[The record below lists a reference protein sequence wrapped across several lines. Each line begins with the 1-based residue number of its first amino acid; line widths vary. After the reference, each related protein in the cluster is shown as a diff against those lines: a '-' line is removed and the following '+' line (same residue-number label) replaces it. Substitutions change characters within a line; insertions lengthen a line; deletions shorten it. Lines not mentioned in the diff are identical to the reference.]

1 MSSIRQTQSWLRD
14 IFLILKKTKNHSLV
28 IGYTYL
34 FIFLVLP
41 SLPLIQFLSPI
52 VIILWPVAVVQIINF
67 YRSPDNKKISI
78 FKLDSQIKK
87 SIPQLLRIGLITF
100 FYALVI
106 STFLSPQMQSIVEQA
121 NAGDSVSDAAVFLK
135 LIVKL
140 FLFMLPLF
148 AATWFSPMIVVY
160 RGEGVFK
167 ALKSSIAA
175 ILIFIIPLL
184 LTWVSMIVIFA
195 VLIYVFQNFLLL
207 FGLSQAAYIA
217 ISTII
222 IFSLTAVYIA
232 ALFIFQFLGYKQI
245 FKL

>member
-1 MSSIRQTQSWLRD
+1 MNAIRQTQSWLRD
-14 IFLILKKTKNHSLV
+14 IFLILKKTKNYSLM

-52 VIILWPVAVVQIINF
+52 VIILWPVVVVQIITF
-67 YRSPDNKKISI
+67 YQSQENKKISI
-78 FKLDSQIKK
+78 FKLDSQLKK

-100 FYALVI
+100 FYALLV

-121 NAGDSVSDAAVFLK
+121 NAGDSVIEAAVFIK
-135 LIVKL
+135 LILKL

-148 AATWFSPMIVVY
+148 AATWFSPMIIVF

-175 ILIFIIPLL
+175 ILIYIIPLL
-184 LTWVSMIVIFA
+184 MTWASMIVIFA
-195 VLIYVFQNFLLL
+195 LLIYVLQNFLLL
-207 FGLSQAAYIA
+207 FGFSQAAYIA
-217 ISTII
+217 VSTVV

>member
-67 YRSPDNKKISI
+67 YRSPDIKKISI

-121 NAGDSVSDAAVFLK
+121 NAGDSVLDAAVFLK

-160 RGEGVFK
+160 RGVGVFK

-195 VLIYVFQNFLLL
+195 VLIYAFQNFLLL

>member
-1 MSSIRQTQSWLRD
+1 MNAIRQTQSWLRD
-14 IFLILKKTKNHSLV
+14 IFLILKKTKNYSLM

-52 VIILWPVAVVQIINF
+52 VIILWPVVVVQIITF
-67 YRSPDNKKISI
+67 YQSQENKKISI
-78 FKLDSQIKK
+78 FKLDSQLKK

-100 FYALVI
+100 FYALLV

-121 NAGDSVSDAAVFLK
+121 NAGDSVIEAAVFIK
-135 LIVKL
+135 LILKL

-148 AATWFSPMIVVY
+148 AATWFSPMIIVF

-175 ILIFIIPLL
+175 ILIYIIPLL
-184 LTWVSMIVIFA
+184 MTWVSMIIIFA
-195 VLIYVFQNFLLL
+195 LLIYVLQNFLLL
-207 FGLSQAAYIA
+207 FGFSQAVYIA
-217 ISTII
+217 ISTVV

>member
-1 MSSIRQTQSWLRD
+1 M
-14 IFLILKKTKNHSLV
+14 

-52 VIILWPVAVVQIINF
+52 VIILWPVVVVQIITF
-67 YRSPDNKKISI
+67 YQSQENKKISI
-78 FKLDSQIKK
+78 FKLDSQLKK

-100 FYALVI
+100 FYALLV

-121 NAGDSVSDAAVFLK
+121 NAGDSVIEAAVFIK
-135 LIVKL
+135 LILKL

-148 AATWFSPMIVVY
+148 AATWFSPMIVVF

>member
-1 MSSIRQTQSWLRD
+1 MNAIRQTQSWLRD
-14 IFLILKKTKNHSLV
+14 IFLILKKTKNYSLM

-52 VIILWPVAVVQIINF
+52 VIILWPVAVVQIITF
-67 YRSPDNKKISI
+67 YQSQENKKISI
-78 FKLDSQIKK
+78 FKLDSQLKK

-100 FYALVI
+100 FYALLV

-121 NAGDSVSDAAVFLK
+121 NAGDSVIEAAVFIK
-135 LIVKL
+135 LILKL

-148 AATWFSPMIVVY
+148 AATWFSPMIIVF

-175 ILIFIIPLL
+175 ILIYIIPLL
-184 LTWVSMIVIFA
+184 MTWASMIVIFA
-195 VLIYVFQNFLLL
+195 LLIYVLQNFLLL
-207 FGLSQAAYIA
+207 FGFSQAVYIA
-217 ISTII
+217 VSTVV
-222 IFSLTAVYIA
+222 IFSLTAIYIA

>member
-1 MSSIRQTQSWLRD
+1 MNAIRQTQSWLRD
-14 IFLILKKTKNHSLV
+14 IFLILKKTKNYSLM

-52 VIILWPVAVVQIINF
+52 VIILWPVVVVQIITF
-67 YRSPDNKKISI
+67 YQSQENKKISI
-78 FKLDSQIKK
+78 FKLDSQLKK

-100 FYALVI
+100 FYALLV

-121 NAGDSVSDAAVFLK
+121 NAGDSVIEAAVFIK
-135 LIVKL
+135 LILKL

-148 AATWFSPMIVVY
+148 AATWFSPMIIVF

-175 ILIFIIPLL
+175 ILIYIIPLL
-184 LTWVSMIVIFA
+184 MTWASMIVIF
-195 VLIYVFQNFLLL
+195 VLLIYVLQNFLLL
-207 FGLSQAAYIA
+207 FGFSQAAYIA
-217 ISTII
+217 VSTVV

>member
-67 YRSPDNKKISI
+67 YRSSDNKKISI

-100 FYALVI
+100 FYAVVI

-121 NAGDSVSDAAVFLK
+121 NAGDSVLEAAIFLK

-195 VLIYVFQNFLLL
+195 VLIYAFQNFLLL

-217 ISTII
+217 ISTIM

>member
-1 MSSIRQTQSWLRD
+1 M
-14 IFLILKKTKNHSLV
+14 

-52 VIILWPVAVVQIINF
+52 VIILWPVVVVQIITF
-67 YRSPDNKKISI
+67 YQSQENKKISI
-78 FKLDSQIKK
+78 FKLDSQLKK

-100 FYALVI
+100 FYALLV

-121 NAGDSVSDAAVFLK
+121 NAGDSVIEAAVFIK
-135 LIVKL
+135 LILKL

-148 AATWFSPMIVVY
+148 AATWFSPMIIVF

-175 ILIFIIPLL
+175 ILIYIIPLL
-184 LTWVSMIVIFA
+184 MTWASMIVIF
-195 VLIYVFQNFLLL
+195 VLLIYVLQNFLLL
-207 FGLSQAAYIA
+207 FGFSQAVYIA
-217 ISTII
+217 VSTVV
-222 IFSLTAVYIA
+222 IFSLTAIYIA

>member
-1 MSSIRQTQSWLRD
+1 LNAIRQTQSWLRD
-14 IFLILKKTKNHSLV
+14 IFLILKKTKNYSLM

-121 NAGDSVSDAAVFLK
+121 NAGDSVLDAAVFLK

-195 VLIYVFQNFLLL
+195 VLIYAFQNFLLL

>member
-1 MSSIRQTQSWLRD
+1 M
-14 IFLILKKTKNHSLV
+14 

-52 VIILWPVAVVQIINF
+52 VIILWPVVVVQIITF
-67 YRSPDNKKISI
+67 YQSQENKKISI
-78 FKLDSQIKK
+78 FKLDSQLKK
-87 SIPQLLRIGLITF
+87 SIPQLLRIGLISF
-100 FYALVI
+100 FYALLV

-121 NAGDSVSDAAVFLK
+121 NAGDSVIEAAVFIK
-135 LIVKL
+135 LILKL

-148 AATWFSPMIVVY
+148 AATWFSPMIIVF

-175 ILIFIIPLL
+175 ILIYIIPLL
-184 LTWVSMIVIFA
+184 MTWASMIVIFA
-195 VLIYVFQNFLLL
+195 LLIYVLQNFLLL
-207 FGLSQAAYIA
+207 FGFSQAAYIA
-217 ISTII
+217 VSTVV

>member
-67 YRSPDNKKISI
+67 YRSSDNKKISI

-121 NAGDSVSDAAVFLK
+121 NAGDSVLDAAVFLK
-135 LIVKL
+135 LILKL

>member
-1 MSSIRQTQSWLRD
+1 LNAIRQTQSWLRD
-14 IFLILKKTKNHSLV
+14 IFLILKKTKNYSLM

-52 VIILWPVAVVQIINF
+52 VIILWPVVVVQIITF
-67 YRSPDNKKISI
+67 YQIQENKKISI
-78 FKLDSQIKK
+78 FKLDSQLKK

-100 FYALVI
+100 FYALLV

-121 NAGDSVSDAAVFLK
+121 NAGDSVIEAAVFIK
-135 LIVKL
+135 LILKL

-148 AATWFSPMIVVY
+148 AATWFSPMIIVF

-175 ILIFIIPLL
+175 ILIYIIPLL
-184 LTWVSMIVIFA
+184 MTWASMIVIFA
-195 VLIYVFQNFLLL
+195 LLIYVLQNFLLL
-207 FGLSQAAYIA
+207 FGFSQAVYIA
-217 ISTII
+217 VSTVV

>member
-1 MSSIRQTQSWLRD
+1 LTSLRQTQSWLRD

-121 NAGDSVSDAAVFLK
+121 NAGDSVLDAAVFLK

>member
-67 YRSPDNKKISI
+67 YRSSDNKKISI
-78 FKLDSQIKK
+78 FKLDNQIKK

-121 NAGDSVSDAAVFLK
+121 NAGDSVLDAAIFLK
-135 LIVKL
+135 LILKL

>member
-1 MSSIRQTQSWLRD
+1 LSSIRQTQSWLRD

-67 YRSPDNKKISI
+67 YRNTDNKKISI
-78 FKLDSQIKK
+78 FKLDNQIKK

-121 NAGDSVSDAAVFLK
+121 NAGESVLDAAVFLK
-135 LIVKL
+135 LILKL

-175 ILIFIIPLL
+175 ILIFIFPLL
-184 LTWVSMIVIFA
+184 LTWVSMIAIFA

>member
-1 MSSIRQTQSWLRD
+1 LNAIRQTQSWLRD
-14 IFLILKKTKNHSLV
+14 IFLILKKTKNYSLM

-52 VIILWPVAVVQIINF
+52 VIILWPVVVVQIITF
-67 YRSPDNKKISI
+67 YQSQENKKISI
-78 FKLDSQIKK
+78 FKLDSQLKK

-100 FYALVI
+100 FYALLV

-121 NAGDSVSDAAVFLK
+121 NAGDSVIEAAVFIK
-135 LIVKL
+135 LILKL

-148 AATWFSPMIVVY
+148 AATWFSPMIIVF

-175 ILIFIIPLL
+175 ILIYIIPLL
-184 LTWVSMIVIFA
+184 MTWASMIVIFA
-195 VLIYVFQNFLLL
+195 LLIYVLQNFLLL
-207 FGLSQAAYIA
+207 FGFSQAVYIA
-217 ISTII
+217 VSTVV

-232 ALFIFQFLGYKQI
+232 ALFLFQFLGYKQI

>member
-1 MSSIRQTQSWLRD
+1 LSSIRQTQSWLKD

-67 YRSPDNKKISI
+67 YRSSDNKKISI

-121 NAGDSVSDAAVFLK
+121 NAGDSVLDAAVFLK

-195 VLIYVFQNFLLL
+195 VLIYAFQNFLLL

>member
-1 MSSIRQTQSWLRD
+1 MSSIRQTQSWLKD

-121 NAGDSVSDAAVFLK
+121 NAGDSVLDAAVFLK

-222 IFSLTAVYIA
+222 IFSLTALYIA

>member
-121 NAGDSVSDAAVFLK
+121 NAGDSVLDAAVFLK

-148 AATWFSPMIVVY
+148 AATWFSPMIIVY
-160 RGEGVFK
+160 RDEGVFK

>member
-1 MSSIRQTQSWLRD
+1 MTSLRQTQSWLRD

-121 NAGDSVSDAAVFLK
+121 NAGDSVLDAVVFLK

-195 VLIYVFQNFLLL
+195 VLIYTFQNFLLL

>member
-67 YRSPDNKKISI
+67 YRSSDNKKISI
-78 FKLDSQIKK
+78 FKLDNQIKK

-121 NAGDSVSDAAVFLK
+121 NAGDSVLDAAVFLK

>member
-1 MSSIRQTQSWLRD
+1 LSSIRQTQSWLKD

-121 NAGDSVSDAAVFLK
+121 NAGDSVLDAAVFLK

>member
-1 MSSIRQTQSWLRD
+1 LNAIRQTQFWLRD
-14 IFLILKKTKNHSLV
+14 IFLILKKTKNYSLM

-52 VIILWPVAVVQIINF
+52 VIILWPVVVVQIITF
-67 YRSPDNKKISI
+67 YQSQENKKISI
-78 FKLDSQIKK
+78 FKLDSQLKK

-100 FYALVI
+100 FYALLV

-121 NAGDSVSDAAVFLK
+121 NAGDSVIEAAVFIK
-135 LIVKL
+135 LILKL

-148 AATWFSPMIVVY
+148 AATWFSPMIIVF

-175 ILIFIIPLL
+175 ILIYIIPLL
-184 LTWVSMIVIFA
+184 MTWASMIVIFA
-195 VLIYVFQNFLLL
+195 LLIYVLQNFLLL
-207 FGLSQAAYIA
+207 FGFSQAVYIA
-217 ISTII
+217 VSTVV

>member
-1 MSSIRQTQSWLRD
+1 MNAIRQTQSWLRD
-14 IFLILKKTKNHSLV
+14 IFLILKKTKNYSLM

-52 VIILWPVAVVQIINF
+52 VIILWPVVVVQIITF
-67 YRSPDNKKISI
+67 YQSQENKKISI
-78 FKLDSQIKK
+78 FKLDSQLKK

-100 FYALVI
+100 FYALLV

-121 NAGDSVSDAAVFLK
+121 NAGDSVIEAAVFIK
-135 LIVKL
+135 LILKL

-148 AATWFSPMIVVY
+148 AATWFSPMIIVF

-175 ILIFIIPLL
+175 ILIYIIPLL
-184 LTWVSMIVIFA
+184 MTWVSMIVIFA
-195 VLIYVFQNFLLL
+195 LMIYVLQNFLLL
-207 FGLSQAAYIA
+207 FGFSQAVYIA
-217 ISTII
+217 VSTVV

>member
-1 MSSIRQTQSWLRD
+1 M
-14 IFLILKKTKNHSLV
+14 
-28 IGYTYL
+28 
-34 FIFLVLP
+34 LP

-52 VIILWPVAVVQIINF
+52 VIVLWPVAVVQIINF

-78 FKLDSQIKK
+78 FKLDNQIKK

-106 STFLSPQMQSIVEQA
+106 SIFLSPQMQSIVEQA
-121 NAGDSVSDAAVFLK
+121 NAGDSVLDAAIFLK
-135 LIVKL
+135 LIIKL
-140 FLFMLPLF
+140 FLLMLPLF

-195 VLIYVFQNFLLL
+195 VLIYVFQKFLLL

-217 ISTII
+217 ISMII
-222 IFSLTAVYIA
+222 IFSLIAVYIA

>member
-1 MSSIRQTQSWLRD
+1 MNAIRQTQSWLRD
-14 IFLILKKTKNHSLV
+14 IFLILKKTKNYSLM
-28 IGYTYL
+28 IGYTFL

-52 VIILWPVAVVQIINF
+52 VIILWPVVVVQIITF
-67 YRSPDNKKISI
+67 YQSQENKKISI
-78 FKLDSQIKK
+78 FKLDSQLKK

-100 FYALVI
+100 FYALLV

-121 NAGDSVSDAAVFLK
+121 NAGDSVIEAAVFIK
-135 LIVKL
+135 LILKL

-148 AATWFSPMIVVY
+148 AATWFSPMIIVF

-175 ILIFIIPLL
+175 ILIYIIPLL
-184 LTWVSMIVIFA
+184 MTWASMIVIFA
-195 VLIYVFQNFLLL
+195 LLIYVLQNFLLL
-207 FGLSQAAYIA
+207 FGFSQAVYIA
-217 ISTII
+217 VSTVV

>member
-1 MSSIRQTQSWLRD
+1 MNAIRQTQSWLRD
-14 IFLILKKTKNHSLV
+14 IFLILKKTKNFSLM

-52 VIILWPVAVVQIINF
+52 VIILWPVVVVQIITF
-67 YRSPDNKKISI
+67 YQSQENKKISI
-78 FKLDSQIKK
+78 FKLDSQLKK

-100 FYALVI
+100 FYALLV

-121 NAGDSVSDAAVFLK
+121 NAGDSVIEAAVFIK
-135 LIVKL
+135 LILKL

-148 AATWFSPMIVVY
+148 AATWFSPMIIVF

-175 ILIFIIPLL
+175 ILIYIIPLL
-184 LTWVSMIVIFA
+184 MTWASMIVIFA
-195 VLIYVFQNFLLL
+195 LLIYVLQNFLLL
-207 FGLSQAAYIA
+207 FGFSQAVYIA
-217 ISTII
+217 VSTVV

>member
-1 MSSIRQTQSWLRD
+1 MNAIRQTQSWLRD
-14 IFLILKKTKNHSLV
+14 IFLILKKTKNYSLM

-52 VIILWPVAVVQIINF
+52 VIILWPVVVVQIITF
-67 YRSPDNKKISI
+67 YQSQENKKISI
-78 FKLDSQIKK
+78 FKLDSQLKK

-100 FYALVI
+100 FYALLV

-121 NAGDSVSDAAVFLK
+121 NAGDSVIEAAVFIK
-135 LIVKL
+135 LILKL

-148 AATWFSPMIVVY
+148 AATWFSPMIIVF

-175 ILIFIIPLL
+175 ILIYIIPLL
-184 LTWVSMIVIFA
+184 MTWVSMIVIFA
-195 VLIYVFQNFLLL
+195 LLIYVLQNFLLL
-207 FGLSQAAYIA
+207 FGFSQAVYIA
-217 ISTII
+217 VSTVV
-222 IFSLTAVYIA
+222 IFSFTAIYIA

>member
-67 YRSPDNKKISI
+67 YRSSDNKKISI

-121 NAGDSVSDAAVFLK
+121 NAGDSVLDAAIFLK
-135 LIVKL
+135 LILKL

-167 ALKSSIAA
+167 ALKSSITA

-207 FGLSQAAYIA
+207 FGLSQGAYIA

>member
-41 SLPLIQFLSPI
+41 SLPIIQFLSPI

-87 SIPQLLRIGLITF
+87 SIPQLVRIGLITF

-121 NAGDSVSDAAVFLK
+121 NAGDSVLDAAVFLK
-135 LIVKL
+135 LILKL

-167 ALKSSIAA
+167 ALKSSIAG

>member
-1 MSSIRQTQSWLRD
+1 MNAIRQTQSWLRD
-14 IFLILKKTKNHSLV
+14 IFLILKKTKNYSLM

-52 VIILWPVAVVQIINF
+52 VIILWPVVVVQIITF
-67 YRSPDNKKISI
+67 YQSQENKKISI
-78 FKLDSQIKK
+78 FKLDSQLKK

-100 FYALVI
+100 FYALLV

-121 NAGDSVSDAAVFLK
+121 NAGDSVIEAAVFIK
-135 LIVKL
+135 LILKL

-148 AATWFSPMIVVY
+148 AATWFSPMIIVF

-175 ILIFIIPLL
+175 ILIYIIPLL
-184 LTWVSMIVIFA
+184 MTWASMIVIFA
-195 VLIYVFQNFLLL
+195 LLIYVLQNFLLL
-207 FGLSQAAYIA
+207 FGFSQAVYIA
-217 ISTII
+217 VSTVVV
-222 IFSLTAVYIA
+222 FSLTAIYIA

>member
-67 YRSPDNKKISI
+67 YRSSDNKKISI

-106 STFLSPQMQSIVEQA
+106 STFLSPQMQSIVDQA
-121 NAGDSVSDAAVFLK
+121 NAGDSVLDAAIFLK
-135 LIVKL
+135 LILKL

-167 ALKSSIAA
+167 ALKSSITA

>member
-1 MSSIRQTQSWLRD
+1 
-14 IFLILKKTKNHSLV
+14 
-28 IGYTYL
+28 
-34 FIFLVLP
+34 
-41 SLPLIQFLSPI
+41 
-52 VIILWPVAVVQIINF
+52 
-67 YRSPDNKKISI
+67 
-78 FKLDSQIKK
+78 
-87 SIPQLLRIGLITF
+87 
-100 FYALVI
+100 
-106 STFLSPQMQSIVEQA
+106 MQSIVEQA
-121 NAGDSVSDAAVFLK
+121 NAGDSVLDAVVFLK
-135 LIVKL
+135 LILKL

-148 AATWFSPMIVVY
+148 AATWFSPMIVVFS
-160 RGEGVFK
+160 GEGVFK

-175 ILIFIIPLL
+175 IIIFIIPLL

-195 VLIYVFQNFLLL
+195 VLIYAFQNFLLL

>member
-1 MSSIRQTQSWLRD
+1 LSSIRQTQSWLRD

-67 YRSPDNKKISI
+67 YRSPDNKKISF

-100 FYALVI
+100 LYALVI
-106 STFLSPQMQSIVEQA
+106 STFLSPQMQTIVEQA
-121 NAGDSVSDAAVFLK
+121 NAGDSVLDAAVFLK
-135 LIVKL
+135 LILKL

>member
-1 MSSIRQTQSWLRD
+1 LTSLRQTQSWLRD

-106 STFLSPQMQSIVEQA
+106 STFLSPQMQIIVEQA
-121 NAGDSVSDAAVFLK
+121 NAGDSVLDAVVFLK
-135 LIVKL
+135 LILKL

>member
-1 MSSIRQTQSWLRD
+1 MNAIRQTQSWLRD
-14 IFLILKKTKNHSLV
+14 IFLILKKTKNYSLM

-52 VIILWPVAVVQIINF
+52 VIILWPVVVVQIITF
-67 YRSPDNKKISI
+67 YQSQENKKISI
-78 FKLDSQIKK
+78 FKLDSQLKK

-100 FYALVI
+100 FYALLV

-121 NAGDSVSDAAVFLK
+121 NAGDSVIEAAVFIK
-135 LIVKL
+135 LILKL

-148 AATWFSPMIVVY
+148 AATWFSPMIIVF
-160 RGEGVFK
+160 RGEGVLK

-175 ILIFIIPLL
+175 ILIYIIPLL
-184 LTWVSMIVIFA
+184 MTWASMIVIFA
-195 VLIYVFQNFLLL
+195 LLIYVFQNFLLL
-207 FGLSQAAYIA
+207 FGFSQAVYIA
-217 ISTII
+217 VSTVVV
-222 IFSLTAVYIA
+222 FSLTAIYIA

>member
-1 MSSIRQTQSWLRD
+1 MSSIRQTQSWLKD

-67 YRSPDNKKISI
+67 YRSSDNKKISI

-121 NAGDSVSDAAVFLK
+121 NASDSVLDAAVFLK
-135 LIVKL
+135 LILKL

-175 ILIFIIPLL
+175 ILIYIIPLL

>member
-1 MSSIRQTQSWLRD
+1 MSSIRQTQSWLKD

-78 FKLDSQIKK
+78 FKLDSQLKK

-121 NAGDSVSDAAVFLK
+121 NAGDSVLDAAVFLK
-135 LIVKL
+135 LILKL

-160 RGEGVFK
+160 RDEGVFK

-175 ILIFIIPLL
+175 ILIYIIPLL

>member
-1 MSSIRQTQSWLRD
+1 LSSIRQTQSWLRD

-67 YRSPDNKKISI
+67 YRSPNNKKISI

-121 NAGDSVSDAAVFLK
+121 NAGDSVLDAAVFLN
-135 LIVKL
+135 LILKL

-222 IFSLTAVYIA
+222 IFSLTAVYIV

>member
-67 YRSPDNKKISI
+67 YRSPDIKKISI
-78 FKLDSQIKK
+78 FKLDNQIKK

-121 NAGDSVSDAAVFLK
+121 NAGDSVLDAAIFLK
-135 LIVKL
+135 LILKL